1 MWQFVQGARGTRA
14 RSFQRRRERPRG
26 PRAKPSEQP
35 RGIHVVGRF
44 PGGSAGAR
52 GTAGGC
58 HICTRKTL
66 APGKRGDSRADV
78 VFLRPFSLASR
89 WPSGAWGPWSP
100 RLVKRSSCP
109 GQRRT
114 PCAAAPPSAP
124 PWPPAASPSRWP
136 SSWVSGRGSQGFTSG
151 VAEMLGRGSVV
162 SRGDL
167 ETECACVKSRAA
179 PSGRRGRG
187 RAGWV
192 PARFPSAGSSAEVF
206 VARVKWAQVGT
217 GEK

>member
-151 VAEMLGRGSVV
+151 VAETLGRGSVV
-162 SRGDL
+162 SRGDP

-179 PSGRRGRG
+179 PSGR
-187 RAGWV
+187 
-192 PARFPSAGSSAEVF
+192 
-206 VARVKWAQVGT
+206 
-217 GEK
+217 